1 MEAEL
6 KDMGLTWGK
15 AESLAKDRSAWR
27 LQVSVH
33 LEIKVKFQK
42 G

>member
-6 KDMGLTWGK
+6 KDMELTWGE

-27 LQVSVH
+27 LRVAIFSNRRDAD
-33 LEIKVKFQK
+33 K
-42 G
+42 